1 MVRGLPCA
9 PLPQLALTHYC
20 VVIRPILSPLF
31 SANQTLPSGPAVMP
45 SGGHPNLFPQVLGSG
60 NKVEL
65 PPVVMR
71 PMLFPKCKVNQWL
84 PSAPAV
90 MPQSPLLFPD
100 TRNSL
105 ILPH

>member
-45 SGGHPNLFPQVLGSG
+45 SGWQPTLFPQVLGSG

-71 PMLFPKCKVNQWL
+71 PMLFPEDKVNQRV
-84 PSAPAV
+84 PSAPAAL
-90 MPQSPLLFPD
+90 PKDTLLVVE
-100 TRNSL
+100 TEN
-105 ILPH
+105 

>member
-45 SGGHPNLFPQVLGSG
+45 SGSQPNLFPQVLGSG

-65 PPVVMR
+65 PPVLVR
-71 PMLFPKCKVNQWL
+71 PMLFPKAKVNHRL

-90 MPQSPLLFPD
+90 IPTGPLLSVG
-100 TRNSL
+100 TGNL
-105 ILPH
+105 GTLP